1 MLETNGKNEFK
12 DNKFNIWEWSAPFLQ
27 TADEILS
34 KLKELKLEGRVIKS
48 LYSISKAYD
57 WTEEWIFDQVC
68 HAIEIMKPSERKALK
83 NKKAFLPK
91 DVYIA
96 RRAGIYGPFL
106 IEFEDGDVL
115 AIVFQNA
122 RGIRLE
128 MNSLPKDMTSD
139 EPCNFHPNVLFDDII
154 GREILSCEVTMSTR
168 RPEECDLYG
177 DDMDFYPAHFY
188 ITYEDG
194 DVIYPKR
201 RLHLFPSFD
210 EGYVELLDYSN
221 EVMKIHAPDV
231 KKVVEGFID
240 KKILN
245 S

>member
-1 MLETNGKNEFK
+1 MLHTNGKNQFK

-34 KLKELKLEGRVIKS
+34 KLKELKLEGRIVKN
-48 LYSISKAYD
+48 LYSVSKAYD
-57 WTEEWIFDQVC
+57 WTDEWICDQVY
-68 HAIEIMKPSERKALK
+68 HGIRKMKPCERKELK

-91 DVYIA
+91 GVYIA

-139 EPCNFHPNVLFDDII
+139 EPCNFHPNVLFEDII
-154 GREILSCEVTMSTR
+154 GKKILSCEVTMSTQ
-168 RPEECDLYG
+168 RPECCDLYG
-177 DDMDFYPAHFY
+177 DDMDFYPTHFY

-194 DVIYPKR
+194 DIIYPKR
-201 RLHLFPSFD
+201 KLHFYPSFD
-210 EGYVELLDYSN
+210 DGYVELIDYSN

-231 KKVVEGFID
+231 KRVVKGYIEN
-240 KKILN
+240 KILN
-245 S
+245 G